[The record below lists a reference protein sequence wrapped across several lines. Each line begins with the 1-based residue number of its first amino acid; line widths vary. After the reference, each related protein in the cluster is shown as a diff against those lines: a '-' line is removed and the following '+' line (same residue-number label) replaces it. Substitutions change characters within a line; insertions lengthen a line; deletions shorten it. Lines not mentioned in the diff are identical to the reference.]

1 MNAFM
6 GRLTFS
12 KGSPLETTGLP
23 APSRSWGPEDEEV
36 GAVGVGESRFQAWSC
51 EEPGTAMGG
60 AEGKPSEGVSTRP
73 PLRSETLFPKPGILS
88 VFLIRSRYRET
99 RVL

>member
-1 MNAFM
+1 MKAFM

-36 GAVGVGESRFQAWSC
+36 GAVGVGGSRFQAWPC
-51 EEPGTAMGG
+51 EEPGTAIGEQKG
-60 AEGKPSEGVSTRP
+60 SLQRAFLHALPSKVKR
-73 PLRSETLFPKPGILS
+73 
-88 VFLIRSRYRET
+88 
-99 RVL
+99 

>member
-12 KGSPLETTGLP
+12 KGSPLETTVLP
-23 APSRSWGPEDEEV
+23 ASSRSWGPEDEEV

-60 AEGKPSEGVSTRP
+60 PKGSLQRAFLQALPSEVKR
-73 PLRSETLFPKPGILS
+73 
-88 VFLIRSRYRET
+88 
-99 RVL
+99 